1 MGILFIRSPAAQT
14 PLRKYSPWRL
24 CSSLC
29 WPSAPLLSLRKKWP
43 TRKLMSSS
51 RLPSVTAT
59 LTEALPTSPPP
70 PLTSPPPSNTSLPP
84 QPPSTGDTPPV
95 CPLTATVPTPT
106 PLGPILTPPVSTPVP
121 TSVLLPSLTPQLP
134 PPTSPEPTLTHTT
147 TATLTLPS
155 LLPRRK
161 NRFFYSP
168 QSASKR
174 LPAKFPAKINMNRPI
189 KKC

>member
-51 RLPSVTAT
+51 RLPSVTAI

-84 QPPSTGDTPPV
+84 QPPVHVRYAAGLPAYNYGAYPYTAGAYPYAAGVYPSTYIRSAAIAPTTYVAGAYPYAYNYGYPY
-95 CPLTATVPTPT
+95 ATVA
-106 PLGPILTPPVSTPVP
+106 VA
-121 TSVLLPSLTPQLP
+121 
-134 PPTSPEPTLTHTT
+134 E
-147 TATLTLPS
+147 
-155 LLPRRK
+155 
-161 NRFFYSP
+161 
-168 QSASKR
+168 
-174 LPAKFPAKINMNRPI
+174 
-189 KKC
+189 KKE

>member
-1 MGILFIRSPAAQT
+1 MG
-14 PLRKYSPWRL
+14 
-24 CSSLC
+24 
-29 WPSAPLLSLRKKWP
+29 
-43 TRKLMSSS
+43 
-51 RLPSVTAT
+51 
-59 LTEALPTSPPP
+59 
-70 PLTSPPPSNTSLPP
+70 P
-84 QPPSTGDTPPV
+84 QPPSTWDTPPV

-106 PLGPILTPPVSTPVP
+106 PLVPIRTPPVSTPVP
-121 TSVLLPSLTPQLP
+121 TSVLLPSLP
-134 PPTSPEPTLTHTT
+134 PPTSPEPTLPHTT

-189 KKC
+189 KNVDRWIDRSATDYALASMVRLDKE